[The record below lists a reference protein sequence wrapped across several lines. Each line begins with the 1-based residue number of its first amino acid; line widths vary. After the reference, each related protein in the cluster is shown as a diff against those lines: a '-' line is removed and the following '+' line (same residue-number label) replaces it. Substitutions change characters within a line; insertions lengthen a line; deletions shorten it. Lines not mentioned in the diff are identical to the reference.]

1 MMLKLQLLSL
11 ICSLF
16 VVHET
21 LAQTNSNS
29 SGSGFIA
36 SVNGK
41 VIDAKNFDQIIKNNV
56 SNGLEDTEQLRS
68 AVKEELITRQ
78 VMLQEVLKLA
88 LHKTPDAIYGL
99 NFVKDNFLID
109 FLLKNY
115 DSKHLITDQM
125 LKSEYDRQL
134 SLIGD
139 ASEAFQYFVRV
150 IVTQSEA
157 DARLVISDLKKG
169 SDFSQLAKSKS
180 LDTSKVNGGELGWVL
195 PAQIFPALGTVMVN
209 LKEGTFSALPIQTQ
223 NGWYIIKVDEKR
235 PFKIPT
241 FEESK
246 TVLTQTLIQLQRQNY
261 IKDLV
266 KSANIIK

>member
-1 MMLKLQLLSL
+1 MIFKLQLLSF
-11 ICSLF
+11 ICSF
-16 VVHET
+16 FIFHDAI
-21 LAQTNSNS
+21 AQTSLNS
-29 SGSGFIA
+29 SLTGFIA

-56 SNGLEDTEQLRS
+56 ANGLEDNEQLRS

-88 LHKTPDAIYGL
+88 LDKTPDAIYGV

-115 DSKHLITDQM
+115 DSKHPITDQM
-125 LKSEYDRQL
+125 IKSEYDRQL

-150 IVTQSEA
+150 IVTQSET

-169 SDFSQLAKSKS
+169 SDFYQLAKSIS
-180 LDTSKVNGGELGWVL
+180 LDASKVNGGELGWVL
-195 PAQIFPALGTVMVN
+195 PAQISPALATVMVN

-241 FEESK
+241 LDESK

-266 KSANIIK
+266 KSAKIIK